1 MPELREE
8 RPWVRQ
14 SRNQLRN
21 VAGPTPLP
29 PSLFELPSS
38 PTAMP
43 DKTADKSRLSSG
55 TTCYSK
61 LQTLNSTKM
70 SISNTTLSEP
80 CKKELLRIISY
91 VTDKELNTLL
101 KTEPSFSAGGFRSQ
115 KPALLRKRLEQLVF
129 GGPEISRQ
137 IRTVLAS
144 HSRSASLLTHLSTE
158 TLISTAPS
166 WAALLGDHVF
176 LIAALLDPRKPVRQ
190 QADKW
195 MERSPH
201 FLKMKPEKAIT
212 ELSGVLE
219 DIREIL
225 GVEPTSSPSVTK
237 ESWNEQREK
246 LNQRIKTLQT
256 ENRRLKGVDDKNNRT
271 NTLLKKEQE
280 ESSRLS
286 KKLKESESALRKTRR
301 EFESVK
307 AELQRETSRREERLQ
322 AALDISLSREFHGWL
337 AEAKA
342 VEIEVENNSSTKDV
356 IDFAELALKKQIKAD
371 RHSGNRAKLNKRLQ
385 KLNKLLAEVQDILQ
399 NAISQ
404 SPELKEAEDKL
415 EKEIQH
421 LQELLHPQGPTSPI
435 EEILINKIH
444 SVPDNTLPHLKDL
457 PNELRELKL
466 LNSKSLKKIEAE
478 FRKRLDAI
486 NALGVEID
494 PDLKARKDAAALLSR
509 ALAGK
514 HPAILLLD
522 GHNVLFGL
530 QARYMPPRGT
540 ASPDKKKRQKLV
552 DDVVRIAKPNPA
564 LRAVVHFDGHTR
576 SDTDPASNVR
586 VTYSGGE
593 GEHRADKVI
602 IDQIR
607 FLKSAYPDTDVLLV
621 SNDNDLCKDARKLG
635 AQDLAVLD
643 FGAFL

>member
-1 MPELREE
+1 MFCLLHLF
-8 RPWVRQ
+8 VK
-14 SRNQLRN
+14 QLHN
-21 VAGPTPLP
+21 IV
-29 PSLFELPSS
+29 
-38 PTAMP
+38 
-43 DKTADKSRLSSG
+43 
-55 TTCYSK
+55 
-61 LQTLNSTKM
+61 M
-70 SISNTTLSEP
+70 SISTTELTDT
-80 CKKELLRIISY
+80 CRKELQRIIGY

-129 GGPEISRQ
+129 GGAEISRQ
-137 IRTVLAS
+137 IRAVLAT
-144 HSRSASLLTHLSTE
+144 HSRSASLLTHISTE
-158 TLISTAPS
+158 TLISTAAA
-166 WAALLGDHVF
+166 WAIVLGEHVF
-176 LIAALLDPRKPVRQ
+176 LVAALLDPREPVRK

-195 MERSPH
+195 MERTPH
-201 FLKMKPEKAIT
+201 FLQMKPEKAQE
-212 ELSGVLE
+212 ELSETLE
-219 DIREIL
+219 DIRELL
-225 GVEPTSSPSVTK
+225 GVEPSSSPYVTK

-256 ENRRLKGVDDKNNRT
+256 ENRRLKGVDDKNSRT
-271 NTLLKKEQE
+271 NTLLQKEKGKNTL
-280 ESSRLS
+280 LS
-286 KKLKESESALRKTRR
+286 EKLKKSEIELRKIRR
-301 EFESVK
+301 ELEFVK

-322 AALDISLSREFHGWL
+322 AALDIRLSREFHGWL

-342 VEIEVENNSSTKDV
+342 VEIEVDNNSSTKDV
-356 IDFAELALKKQIKAD
+356 IEFAEQALKKQVKAD
-371 RHSGNRAKLNKRLQ
+371 RHSGNRANLNKRLQ

-415 EKEIQH
+415 EREIQH
-421 LQELLHPQGPTSPI
+421 LHELLHPQGPASPL

-444 SVPDNTLPHLKDL
+444 SVPDNTLPHLKSL
-457 PNELRELKL
+457 PDELRSLKL

-494 PDLKARKDAAALLSR
+494 PELKVRKDAVALLSR

-540 ASPDKKKRQKLV
+540 ASPDKKKRQSLV
-552 DDVVRIAKPNPA
+552 DDVVRITRPNPA

-576 SDTDPASNVR
+576 SDADPSANVR